1 MQEISLE
8 TSFFINNRKKLAA
21 SMEKGA
27 AMILSA
33 NILMQ
38 KSADQFFPFRQE
50 SNFFYLTG
58 ICSEDLVFC
67 FFPQH
72 PDKHKREII
81 LLPQQDERSLIYDG
95 EKLNPIKVEKIS
107 GIQQTEKV
115 DKLTAILQD
124 YAEHC
129 SCLYL
134 LFDDKEESKHF
145 IHPNQLLYQRLT
157 KDKSFQEIK
166 NAKDIIHPLRYV
178 KNPEEIQQIKKA
190 IAITANCF
198 DTILRLDK
206 NNRFEHEIEALMH
219 YEFIRNGGQGA
230 AFQSIVAS
238 GENACV
244 LHYTENAKK
253 MKAGDLVLLD
263 FGADYNYYA
272 ADVSRSIPVSGKFS
286 KRQKEI
292 YNEVLAIQ
300 KKTIDFLEYGKSIND
315 INKYVAKL
323 MEESLLK
330 LDLLSLNDIKKQNP
344 EMPAYKKYYP
354 HGTCHF
360 LGIDV
365 HDVGSRETPLQEG
378 MIITVEPGIYI
389 PEEKIGIRIE
399 NDILISNPVIDLT
412 ASIPRE
418 IEELEE
424 IMLSNK

>member
-21 SMEKGA
+21 SMEKDA

-58 ICSEDLVFC
+58 ICSEDIVFC

-95 EKLNPIKVEKIS
+95 EKLNPTKVEKIS

-145 IHPNQLLYQRLT
+145 IHPNQILYQKLNKENCFRN
-157 KDKSFQEIK
+157 IK
-166 NAKDIIHPLRYV
+166 NAADIINPLRSI
-178 KNPEEIQQIKKA
+178 KTPTEIQQIKKA
-190 IAITANCF
+190 ITITANCF

-206 NNRFEHEIEALMH
+206 NNRFEYEIEALMH

-272 ADVSRSIPVSGKFS
+272 ADVSRSIPVSAKFS

-300 KKTIDFLEYGKSIND
+300 KKTIDFLEYGKNIND

-399 NDILISNPVIDLT
+399 NNILISNPVIDLT

-424 IMLSNK
+424 IML